1 LSREQN
7 EEKQKKLYKQPINKR
22 KSPSISKSTSSPSS
36 QLYPI
41 VKLIMKFTSA
51 FSLLAY
57 AIKVGTTQAEEATCD
72 KCLSLPPD
80 SKSFQTIRYYNI
92 TDPNWTAEQA
102 MEEAAKTT
110 ALQLAKMPGFQRY
123 TAATTGDSQ
132 LVLFMNQFASAEQ
145 AKAAQDAAANN
156 PDPSWANANDGKL
169 ELFISTVT
177 EGFAAFPQDSCFTE
191 SQVGKLLVTH
201 LYTYQD
207 PASVDPTTLFPLQQ
221 DYYNMM
227 YKNAPG
233 FVMSYSSTN
242 APQGD
247 DKSQWRIMESEAD
260 EAAYQELKAESNYA
274 WTGPAEDEVISTAG
288 IIGIDILCAEHHLT
302 DATDVPVP
310 PPAPATT
317 STAKASKASSA
328 KSSKT

>member
-1 LSREQN
+1 
-7 EEKQKKLYKQPINKR
+7 
-22 KSPSISKSTSSPSS
+22 
-36 QLYPI
+36 
-41 VKLIMKFTSA
+41 MKFTSA

-57 AIKVGTTQAEEATCD
+57 AIKVGTTQAAEEGTCG
-72 KCLSLPPD
+72 KCLPLPPD
-80 SKSFQTIRYYNI
+80 SKSFQTFRVFNI
-92 TDPNWTAEQA
+92 TDPNWTAEQM
-102 MEEAAKTT
+102 MEEAGKTT
-110 ALQLAKMPGFQRY
+110 ALTLTKMPGFQRY
-123 TAATTGDSQ
+123 TAAAAGDR
-132 LVLFMNQFASAEQ
+132 LVLFMNQFATAEQ
-145 AKAAQDAAANN
+145 AQAAEEAAS
-156 PDPSWANANDGKL
+156 DTSSSTYVENANKGKF
-169 ELFISTVT
+169 ELFSATVT
-177 EGFAAFPQDSCFTE
+177 EGYAAFPQDSCFTE

-221 DYYNMM
+221 DYYNVM

-274 WTGPAEDEVISTAG
+274 WTGPAEDEVISTVG
-288 IIGIDILCAEHHLT
+288 IIGLDILCSGQHLT
-302 DATDVPVP
+302 DATVVSVPA
-310 PPAPATT
+310 PAPATT
-317 STAKASKASSA
+317 ATAKASKANSA